1 MATIDLGKISF
12 TQKGTWASGTAYT
25 AKDVVQ
31 YTDGNDTSS
40 YVAIASSTG
49 QAPST
54 NGTLNSS
61 NWAIFAKGADIGST
75 YQSTFASGT
84 TYKKGDVV
92 QYTDGDITSSFVYV
106 NTTPASG
113 QTPATGGTVNT
124 TYWSY
129 LAKGQPQ
136 TFSPNDLQND
146 ISTLA
151 IRQSTNEDKSA
162 YNTNSMYVD
171 VFQDSTGIAS
181 LTNTTRSSSE
191 FVGSVVANSDSLYSN
206 VYGIFENSST
216 NETTNQSGAAST
228 TGLTMNSQS
237 FSTALKKYGTHSLAF
252 ASGRGA
258 SSNNS
263 VDFDPSGLG
272 EVKNTSNLYTVEMWL
287 YHTNRNGSNVNADY
301 DDNAIWAVGDTYTS
315 INIGSTGI
323 LRMNQ
328 YDPSATR
335 NYYVWDSTYVLPLNQ
350 WVHMAFVWGS
360 STIKWWADGVYK
372 GSVPRITLHSSA
384 PSGMRLGSSG
394 GGNANSNF
402 DGYMDNIR
410 ITKAERYTGTSSIPV
425 PTVQFY
431 PNDQFNNA
439 TGSFESNVITAG
451 ATTSKMGAVV
461 TYQDVNGTNT
471 LNTDIVLKV
480 SADNGSNY
488 STATLVAQPNFATG
502 TKLAKVNDVS
512 VTAGTQLKY
521 KIEFANQSDGSKVAA
536 IRGVS
541 LMY

>member
-54 NGTLNSS
+54 NGTVNSS
-61 NWAIFAKGADIGST
+61 NWTIFAKGAAIGST

-171 VFQDSTGIAS
+171 VFQDSTGIAN
-181 LTNTTRSSSE
+181 LTNTQRSAQE
-191 FVGSVVANSDSLYSN
+191 FVGSVISNADSHYSN

-216 NETTNQSGAAST
+216 NETTNQSGASST
-228 TGLTMNSQS
+228 TALTMNSQS
-237 FSTALKKYGTHSLAF
+237 FSTAVKKFGTHSISFPSRAANA
-252 ASGRGA
+252 AS
-258 SSNNS
+258 S
-263 VDFDPSGLG
+263 VDFNPSGLG
-272 EVKNTSNLYTVEMWL
+272 DWKTTSNLYTLELFV
-287 YHTNRNGSNVNADY
+287 YHTNRNASQENADY
-301 DDNAIWAVGDTYTS
+301 DDSAIWAIGDTYSS
-315 INIGSTGI
+315 INIGSTGKI
-323 LRMNQ
+323 RMNQ
-328 YDPSATR
+328 YDSGGTR
-335 NYYVWDSTYVLPLNQ
+335 NFYQWDSNYVLPLNQ
-350 WVHMAFVWGS
+350 WVHMVFVWGS
-360 STIKWWADGVYK
+360 STIKHWADGVYK
-372 GSVPRITLHSSA
+372 GSIARIALNNSA
-384 PSGMRLGSSG
+384 PSGFRLGASSG
-394 GGNANSNF
+394 GDAAGNF
-402 DGYMDNIR
+402 IGYMDNIR
-410 ITKAERYTGTSSIPV
+410 ITKAERYTGTDNIAV
-425 PTVQFY
+425 PILEYY
-431 PNDQFNNA
+431 PNGQFNNA
-439 TGSFESNVITAG
+439 TGSFESNAITAD

-461 TYQDVNGTNT
+461 TYQDVSGTNT

-512 VTAGTQLKY
+512 VTGGTQLKY
-521 KIEFANQSDGSKVAA
+521 KVELANQSDGSKVAA

>member
-54 NGTLNSS
+54 NGTVNSS
-61 NWAIFAKGADIGST
+61 NWTIFAKGAAIGST
-75 YQSTFASGT
+75 YQSTFVSGT

-171 VFQDSTGIAS
+171 VFQDSTGITN
-181 LTNTTRSSSE
+181 LTNTQRSSEE
-191 FVGSVVANSDSLYSN
+191 FVGSVISNADSSYSN

-216 NETTNQSGAAST
+216 NETNNQSGAAST
-228 TGLTMNSQS
+228 EALTMNSQS
-237 FSTALKKYGTHSLAF
+237 FSTAVKKFGTHSIAF
-252 ASGRGA
+252 PSRGA
-258 SSNNS
+258 SSNSS
-263 VDFDPSGLG
+263 VNFNPSGLG
-272 EVKNTSNLYTVEMWL
+272 SWKTTSNLYTLEMFI
-287 YHTNRNGSNVNADY
+287 YQTSRNASQADANY
-301 DDNAIWAVGDTYTS
+301 DDTAIWAVGDTYSS
-315 INIGSTGI
+315 INIGSTGKI
-323 LRMNQ
+323 RMNQ
-328 YDPSATR
+328 YNTSSVRTF
-335 NYYVWDSTYVLPLNQ
+335 YQWDSNYVLPLNQ
-350 WVHMAFVWGS
+350 WVHMIFVWGS

-372 GSVPRITLHSSA
+372 GSIARIALDNAA
-384 PSGMRLGSSG
+384 PDGMRIGASSG
-394 GGNANSNF
+394 GDAAGNFN
-402 DGYMDNIR
+402 GYIDNIR
-410 ITKAERYTGTSSIPV
+410 ITKAERYTGTDNIAV
-425 PTVQFY
+425 PTVEHY
-431 PNDQFNNA
+431 PNGQINNA
-439 TGSFESNVITAG
+439 TGSFESNAITADT
-451 ATTSKMGAVV
+451 TTSKMGAVV
-461 TYQDVNGTNT
+461 TYQDLSGTNT
-471 LNTDIVLKV
+471 LNTDIVLKL

-488 STATLVAQPNFATG
+488 ATATLVAQPNFATG

-512 VTAGTQLKY
+512 VTGGTQLKY
-521 KIEFANQSDGSKVAA
+521 KLELANQSDGSKVAK

>member
-1 MATIDLGKISF
+1 MATIDLGKIAF

-25 AKDVVQ
+25 EKDVVQ

-75 YQSTFASGT
+75 YQSTYAGGT

-136 TFSPNDLQND
+136 SFNANDLTND

-151 IRQSTNEDKSA
+151 LRQSTNEDKSA

-171 VFQDSTGIAS
+171 VFQDSTGVTN
-181 LTNTTRSSSE
+181 LTNTQRASGE
-191 FVGSVVANSDSLYSN
+191 FVASVVPNTDSHYSN

-228 TGLTMNSQS
+228 TALTMGNQS
-237 FSTALKKYGTHSLAF
+237 FSTTQKKFGTHSIYF
-252 ASGRGA
+252 ATNRSA
-258 SSNNS
+258 SSANS
-263 VDFDPSGLG
+263 CDFNPSGIG
-272 EVKNTSNLYTVEMWL
+272 SWESTSNIYTVEMFI
-287 YHTNRNGSNVNADY
+287 YQTARKSAGVDPDY
-301 DDNAIWAVGDTYTS
+301 EDSAIWAVGDTYSS
-315 INIGSTGI
+315 INVGSSGKV
-323 LRMNQ
+323 RFNQ
-328 YDPSATR
+328 YNGGR
-335 NYYVWDSTYVLPLNQ
+335 QFGYWDSSYILPLNQ
-350 WVHMAFVWGS
+350 WVHVAIVWNGS
-360 STIKWWADGVYK
+360 YVKAWFDGVYK
-372 GSVPRITLHSSA
+372 GAIGRIALNSSC
-384 PSGMRLGSSG
+384 PDGMRLGASAG
-394 GGNANSNF
+394 GTDRSF
-402 DGYMDNIR
+402 EGYMDNIR
-410 ITKAERYTGTSSIPV
+410 ITKAERYTGTDNIAV
-425 PTVQFY
+425 PTVEHY
-431 PNDQFNNA
+431 PNGQFNNA
-439 TGSFESNVITAG
+439 SGSFESNAITAD

-461 TYQDVNGTNT
+461 TYEDASGTNT
-471 LNTDIVLKV
+471 LNTDIVLKL

-488 STATLVAQPNFATG
+488 ATATLVAQPDFATG
-502 TKLAKVNDVS
+502 TKMAKVNDVS
-512 VTAGTQLKY
+512 VTGGTQLKY
-521 KIEFANQSDGSKVAA
+521 KMEFANQSDGVKVAK